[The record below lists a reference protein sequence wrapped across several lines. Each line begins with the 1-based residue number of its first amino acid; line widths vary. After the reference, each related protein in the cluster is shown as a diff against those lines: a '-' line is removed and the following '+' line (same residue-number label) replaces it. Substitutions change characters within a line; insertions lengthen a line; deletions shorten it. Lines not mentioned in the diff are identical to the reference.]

1 MGDGF
6 IITKVV
12 SKGRLQTRFQREF
25 KIELE
30 HGDEDAL
37 SLVASGLLIGVA
49 WVSKGVPDAK
59 FSAQSLQLPLS
70 FSSYACFSFMPPPL
84 SEMAGRDSS
93 SFFVLSFFFFFGC
106 SCGMQKF
113 PGLGIKPMPQQ

>member
-1 MGDGF
+1 MAYFAITFRLVDCVSLSETALRLDHMGDGF

-84 SEMAGRDSS
+84 SCIRQNNDNPHMFIA
-93 SFFVLSFFFFFGC
+93 
-106 SCGMQKF
+106 
-113 PGLGIKPMPQQ
+113 